1 MNIQTRPRLYPPL
14 ALLAARPTPARTT
27 RLEPAALPLPQ
38 DLRRLVAA
46 MID

>member
-1 MNIQTRPRLYPPL
+1 MKLTLAAL
-14 ALLAARPTPARTT
+14 ALLAALPVPVRSGRKDPSPAHRP
-27 RLEPAALPLPQ
+27 E